1 MSAPTADEQLLHS
14 MRMLSHNGSIQEFEP
29 GAAIFRAGEQGDCM
43 YGVLEGNVRLAWADG
58 SEAEQLGAGRCFGQ
72 GALVQPDH
80 RRYGTATATEPTKL
94 IVMRREGML
103 FAIEQLPMFALQL
116 LESTE
121 RRLQHLRELVA

>member
-14 MRMLSHNGSIQEFEP
+14 MQMLSRNGSILELEP
-29 GAAIFRAGEQGDCM
+29 GAVIFRAGEPGDCL
-43 YGVLEGNVRLAWADG
+43 YGVLEGSVRLTWGDG
-58 SEAEQLGAGRCFGQ
+58 SEAECLGTGRCFGQ

-94 IVMRREGML
+94 IAMQREGML

-121 RRLQHLRELVA
+121 RRLQHLRALTA